1 MERHLA
7 ALLDFRKNRCNVSGE
22 PLRLGELLI
31 ATGCLSRE
39 QLDEALLKQTKS
51 HKKLGEVLIDEGYVR
66 PGHVKYGICLQK
78 MLRGPVLAALVS
90 LAMNAPSFASS
101 AKFQWDPNSESDL
114 AGYKLHYGVKGEPAT
129 QQLDVGPLTTAAI
142 SGLDPDK
149 TYDFVVTA
157 YNTSGQEGS
166 SSNVVTVLESVLPA
180 VSIVAPLN
188 DAKVSDTV
196 LVQASASDNAGV
208 VKVEFYLNGI
218 LTSSA
223 TSEPYRYYWN
233 TQALTSGLYNI
244 TAKAFD
250 AAGNAAV
257 STVSLTVVN
266 DVTPPEISHTY
277 PVQGSSL
284 RGAVTVSCN
293 ASDDVGV
300 SLVEFYV
307 NGAMV
312 AAVNTAPYNYVWDTT
327 AVANGSYTLTTKAY
341 DAAGNVGQAGN
352 LLVSVFNAAP
362 SAPLDITH
370 ALKALQIAV
379 DMLSPTDAQKN
390 QLDVAPLIDGE
401 SVPDGKIDVRD
412 ALVILS
418 KSIGKI
424 QAEPDSK
431 ANTPQSPF
439 AKGKH

>member
-1 MERHLA
+1 MGRHLT
-7 ALLDFRKNRCNVSGE
+7 ALLDLRKNLRDGSSG
-22 PLRLGELLI
+22 PLRLGELLV

-39 QLDEALLKQTKS
+39 QLDESLRKQTLS

-66 PGHVKYGICLQK
+66 PGIVKCGICLQK
-78 MLRGPVLAALVS
+78 MLMGPVLAALVS

-114 AGYKLHYGVKGEPAT
+114 AGYKLHYGVRGEAAT
-129 QQLDVGPLTTAAI
+129 EHLDAGLLTTAAI

-157 YNTSGQEGS
+157 YNTSGLESS

-180 VSIVAPLN
+180 VSLFDPPDNA
-188 DAKVSDTV
+188 AVSNTV
-196 LVQASASDNAGV
+196 LVQAIASDNVSV
-208 VKVEFYLNGI
+208 VKVEFYVNGI

-233 TQALTSGLYNI
+233 TQELTSGPYNI

-250 AAGNAAV
+250 AAGNAGI

-266 DVTPPEISHTY
+266 DVTPPIVSHSY

-284 RGAVTVSCN
+284 GGTVSVSCN

-300 SLVEFYV
+300 GMVEFYV

-312 AAVNTAPYNYVWDTT
+312 AAVNAEPYNYVWDTT
-327 AVANGSYTLTTKAY
+327 LVANGPYTLTTRAY
-341 DAAGNVGQAGN
+341 DAAGNAGRAGD
-352 LLVSVFNAAP
+352 LLVSVFNAAQP
-362 SAPLDITH
+362 EPLTISH
-370 ALKALQIAV
+370 ALQALRIAV
-379 DMLSPTDAQKN
+379 GILPPTDAQKIR
-390 QLDVAPLIDGE
+390 LDVAPCINGE
-401 SVPDGKIDVRD
+401 SVPDGKIDARD
-412 ALVILS
+412 ALVILL
-418 KSIGKI
+418 KIIGKI
-424 QAEPDSK
+424 RVEPDI
-431 ANTPQSPF
+431 
-439 AKGKH
+439 